1 MASGN
6 YDIFVEQGTTFTLY
20 MNYKNTGG
28 TAINLSGYTAEMQV
42 RRSAEGTKRL
52 LQVDGNG
59 VTGGGSTGEW
69 TPGTT
74 FQGVL
79 GTGGISVNTGTG
91 SGVLTGGIYINV
103 NATTT
108 ANLPMGNHVYDLQ
121 LVQGATVDR
130 ILQGRFVVDRE
141 VTR

>member
-20 MNYKNTGG
+20 LNYKNTGG
-28 TAINLSGYTAEMQV
+28 SSINLSGYTAEMQV
-42 RRSAEGTKRL
+42 RRSTESSKRL
-52 LQVDGNG
+52 LQVDGHG

-69 TPGTT
+69 TPGNT
-74 FQGVL
+74 FQGIL
-79 GTGGISVNTGTG
+79 GTGGISVNSGTG
-91 SGVLTGGIYINV
+91 PGVLTGGIYINV
-103 NATTT
+103 DAPTTT
-108 ANLPMGNHVYDLQ
+108 NIPTGNHVYDLQ

>member
-1 MASGN
+1 MAAGN

-20 MNYKNTGG
+20 LNYKNTGG
-28 TAINLSGYTAEMQV
+28 SSIDLSGYTGEMQV
-42 RRSAEGTKRL
+42 RRSAESTKLL
-52 LQVDGNG
+52 LQVTGIG

-69 TPGTT
+69 TPGNT

-91 SGVLTGGIYINV
+91 PGVLTGGIFVNV
-103 NATTT
+103 DATTT
-108 ANLPMGNHVYDLQ
+108 ANLPVGNHAYDLQ

>member
-6 YDIFVEQGTTFTLY
+6 YDIFVEQGTSFTLY

-28 TAINLSGYTAEMQV
+28 SSINLTGYTAEMQV
-42 RRSAEGTKRL
+42 RRSTEATKKI
-52 LQVDGNG
+52 LQVTNYG

-69 TPGTT
+69 TQGNT
-74 FQGVL
+74 FSGAF
-79 GTGGISVNTGTG
+79 GTGGISVNSGTG
-91 SGVLTGGIYINV
+91 PGVLTGGIYINV
-103 NATTT
+103 DATTT
-108 ANLPMGNHVYDLQ
+108 ANIPVGNHAYDLQ